1 MKPSASKLKFPMN
14 LHRLHDGEEFLHI
27 KAIELIEADPRLLLH
42 AKIIEQAMDVLDTF
56 RQFHTDDEDLKVIQM
71 LGLRLFNA
79 LASSARLLL
88 GGYAQTS
95 ALVLRDV
102 LETVFLLDFFR
113 TNRAAITK
121 WRYADKKARLK
132 DFKPVKVRET
142 LDQRDGFT
150 TKKREEMYSMFSE
163 LAGHASMASVNMLR
177 PTGMDARNGPFLD
190 PTALDAVL
198 SEAGRLAVQVGETIG
213 SFLPTEWDRGKA
225 TYLVFHATKLSWI
238 SEFYPAKAKTNPQ

>member
-1 MKPSASKLKFPMN
+1 MRLDEPELKFPAN
-14 LHRLHDGEEFLHI
+14 LHRLHESEEFLYE
-27 KAIELIEADPRLLLH
+27 KAVGLIEADPRLLLH
-42 AKIIEQAMDVLDTF
+42 ATVIEQAMDLLDTF
-56 RQFHTDDEDLKVIQM
+56 RQFHTHDEDLKVIQM

-95 ALVLRDV
+95 AFVLRDG

-113 TNRAAITK
+113 TNRAAITA
-121 WRYADKKARLK
+121 WRNADKNARLK
-132 DFKPVKVRET
+132 NFRPVKVREA

-163 LAGHASMASVNMLR
+163 LAGHASMASVTMLR

-213 SFLPTEWDRGKA
+213 SFLPSEWDRGKT
-225 TYLVFHATKLSWI
+225 TYLDFHAAKLSWL
-238 SEFYPAKAKTNPQ
+238 SEFYPTKTDPR